1 MSAKLYTS
9 ARERLL
15 TPVEHDPGLRRSIR
29 EWAETRVFL
38 RRGAPLYPT
47 REARAAVRSVPQ
59 DAIRAMKGAA

>member
-1 MSAKLYTS
+1 MSAKVYTS
-9 ARERLL
+9 VTERM
-15 TPVEHDPGLRRSIR
+15 TEPEKRHPGLRRSIR

-38 RRGAPLYPT
+38 RNGKPLYPT